1 MLQRI
6 LILSPSILGP
16 GIQAILEHQMTW
28 KLQVEPT
35 LDLEAIAEACQA
47 FQPQVTIVD
56 ADCIDVLALFES
68 LGLPRVK
75 QVGGII
81 VVTQASALEEEYLF
95 FLFKWGVA
103 ACLTTAITP
112 EELETIVERVYA
124 GEYLLSSALLQ
135 PARPCASPRRTPE
148 TRSQMRAPAAPWQ
161 VDDQARARAS
171 PLSPQE
177 VAILA
182 GMAEGKTNKEI
193 ARTLA
198 IREKTIKKYI
208 TVIFGKLGCDNRTSA
223 IVCALRQQWI
233 RLPVLPKMLTEID
246 VGKPTSSEEADQ
258 TIVPKLL
265 AYTVDH
271 RLTSNRVLLAS
282 DLRNANTGVEDV

>member
-1 MLQRI
+1 MLIWTWNGYCLWCTRHSKIATSTAMRHMFASTSFQSGKWRSRSFNYLVRCHIRGRTVVCLPFVQSIQKGNIMLQRI

-182 GMAEGKTNKEI
+182 
-193 ARTLA
+193 
-198 IREKTIKKYI
+198 
-208 TVIFGKLGCDNRTSA
+208 
-223 IVCALRQQWI
+223 
-233 RLPVLPKMLTEID
+233 
-246 VGKPTSSEEADQ
+246 
-258 TIVPKLL
+258 
-265 AYTVDH
+265 
-271 RLTSNRVLLAS
+271 
-282 DLRNANTGVEDV
+282 